1 MSNGTLE
8 WSERFS
14 VGVAALDDDHK
25 RLISIIDKLF
35 TAHRDGTLSAE
46 VSPILE
52 ELITYT
58 DEHFEHEEDL
68 LRQHAY
74 PGLREQELAHQRFV
88 TSVLKVRL
96 DWNDGESEAS
106 VLKLA
111 GLLKGWLVEHIVGM
125 DRQFMDYL
133 NQRGVS

>member
-46 VSPILE
+46 VAPILE
-52 ELITYT
+52 ELIAYT

-68 LRQHAY
+68 LRKYSY

-96 DWNDGESEAS
+96 DWNDGESVAS

-111 GLLKGWLVEHIVGM
+111 GLLKGWLIEHIVGM
-125 DRQFMDYL
+125 DRQFQGYL
-133 NQRGVS
+133 NRRGVS